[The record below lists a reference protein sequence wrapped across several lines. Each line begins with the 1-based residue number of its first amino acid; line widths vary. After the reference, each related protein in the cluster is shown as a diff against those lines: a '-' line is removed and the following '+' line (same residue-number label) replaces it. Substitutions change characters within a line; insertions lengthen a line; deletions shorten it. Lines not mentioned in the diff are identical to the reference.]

1 MRVIEK
7 IHSIITGYQKKE
19 VKGFEAWTV
28 TWRARYGKCS
38 YDWDKKAKVF
48 VDKEAAETFAKS
60 LREAQDLLQYT
71 ENIHIRIEKQE

>member
-28 TWRARYGKCS
+28 TWHARYGEYS
-38 YDWDKKAKVF
+38 TSWSKKAKVF

>member
-28 TWRARYGKCS
+28 TWRARYDKFS
-38 YDWDKKAKVF
+38 DDWNKKAKVF
-48 VDKEAAETFAKS
+48 VDKEAAEIFAKS
-60 LREAQDLLQYT
+60 LQEAQNVLQYT
-71 ENIHIRIEKQE
+71 EDIHIRIEKQE